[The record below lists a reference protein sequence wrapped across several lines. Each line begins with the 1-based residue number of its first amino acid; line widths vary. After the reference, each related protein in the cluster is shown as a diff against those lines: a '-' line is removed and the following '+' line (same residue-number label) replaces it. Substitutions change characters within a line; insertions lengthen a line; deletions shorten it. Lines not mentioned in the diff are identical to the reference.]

1 MGILAGSFGLPG
13 VLELSVFIGLAVLN
27 LVATVRIITKA
38 GYSGW
43 WILVPISPIVMYI
56 ITFAVFVYEVRT
68 SLTGG
73 VSSFNTT
80 SIAGLWVLDAVCGLL
95 AWVLFLVFAFA
106 EWPVQRQARTQQ
118 TRTQQAAHAAP
129 FDMRQRGF
137 QGSAGIRADEAL
149 PPASKGLEPGWY
161 SVGGSVSEQVYWDG
175 EAWTTRRRW
184 GGATWVEE

>member
-13 VLELSVFIGLAVLN
+13 VLEVSVFIGLAVLN
-27 LVATVRIITKA
+27 LAATVKIITKA

-43 WILVPISPIVMYI
+43 WILVPMSPIVMSI
-56 ITFAVFVYEVRT
+56 ITFAVFIYEVRT

-73 VSSFNTT
+73 VSNFNTT
-80 SIAGLWVLDAVCGLL
+80 SIAGLLVLDAVCGLL
-95 AWVLFLVFAFA
+95 AWVFFLVFAFA

-118 TRTQQAAHAAP
+118 ARTPQAMYGAP
-129 FDMRQRGF
+129 VEMWRRGF
-137 QGSAGIRADEAL
+137 QGSAGIRADEAI
-149 PPASKGLEPGWY
+149 PPASMGREPGWY
-161 SVGGSVSEQVYWDG
+161 SVGGSVSEQVYWNG

>member
-13 VLELSVFIGLAVLN
+13 VLELLVFVGLAVLN
-27 LVATVRIITKA
+27 LVATVKIITKA

-43 WILVPISPIVMYI
+43 WILVPMSPIVMYI
-56 ITFAVFVYEVRT
+56 ITFAVFIYKVRT

-95 AWVLFLVFAFA
+95 AWVFFLVFAFA
-106 EWPVQRQARTQQ
+106 EWPIQRKARTQQ
-118 TRTQQAAHAAP
+118 SQTQQAGYPVP
-129 FDMRQRGF
+129 FGTRQQAVR
-137 QGSAGIRADEAL
+137 GSAGIRADEAF
-149 PPASKGLEPGWY
+149 PPASQGREPGWY
-161 SVGGSVSEQVYWDG
+161 SVGGSVSEQAYWDG

-184 GGATWVEE
+184 GGTMWVEE